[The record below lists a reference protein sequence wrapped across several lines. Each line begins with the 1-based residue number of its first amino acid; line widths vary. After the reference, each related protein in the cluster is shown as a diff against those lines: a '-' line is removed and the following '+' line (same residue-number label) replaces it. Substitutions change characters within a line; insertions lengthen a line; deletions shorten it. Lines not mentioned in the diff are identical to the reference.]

1 MRVRT
6 FLIDLCAFGIIGM
19 CLAVAWLVISAW

>member
-1 MRVRT
+1 MMRA
-6 FLIDLCAFGIIGM
+6 FLINLCVFGIIGM